1 MATATNKIIDFVVTT
16 TRNGY
21 YSPKG
26 AFIACRYGKVIVT
39 TTYYKDG
46 SVDIAE
52 VVK

>member
-21 YSPKG
+21 YTPKG
-26 AFIACRYGKVIVT
+26 AFIACRYSKVIVT

>member
-1 MATATNKIIDFVVTT
+1 MNTPKAIDFVVTT
-16 TRNGY
+16 TKSGY
-21 YSPKG
+21 YSQG

>member
-1 MATATNKIIDFVVTT
+1 MNTPKAIDFVVTT
-16 TRNGY
+16 TKSGY

-26 AFIACRYGKVIVT
+26 AFIACRYGKVILT

-46 SVDIAE
+46 SVYIAE